1 MIGADSDDAA
11 EKAFSAG
18 KFMEADGDDRW
29 CFQVIFLL
37 SKNVISLELSE
48 LRFQFVKKGF
58 DEADYD
64 GGSKRAGK
72 ASYLSKK

>member
-1 MIGADSDDAA
+1 MFSVNKSQKELVWIKLKFVRKDMIGADSDDAA
-11 EKAFSAG
+11 DKTFSVG

-48 LRFQFVKKGF
+48 LRF
-58 DEADYD
+58 
-64 GGSKRAGK
+64 
-72 ASYLSKK
+72 

>member
-1 MIGADSDDAA
+1 MIGADSDDAG
-11 EKAFSAG
+11 EKTFSVG

-48 LRFQFVKKGF
+48 LRF
-58 DEADYD
+58 
-64 GGSKRAGK
+64 
-72 ASYLSKK
+72 

>member
-11 EKAFSAG
+11 DKTFSVG

-48 LRFQFVKKGF
+48 LRF
-58 DEADYD
+58 
-64 GGSKRAGK
+64 
-72 ASYLSKK
+72 